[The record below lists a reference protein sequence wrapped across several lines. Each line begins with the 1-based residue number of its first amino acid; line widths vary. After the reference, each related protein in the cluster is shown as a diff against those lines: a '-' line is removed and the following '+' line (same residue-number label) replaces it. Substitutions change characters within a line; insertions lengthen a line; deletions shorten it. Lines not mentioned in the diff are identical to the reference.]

1 MQNTLTHYP
10 LHKELSLIEVSGED
24 AAPFLQGQITNDINL
39 VNDKTSVYAGLCN
52 PKGRLLALFHIVKL
66 HKSFF
71 LICPKMY
78 C

>member
-52 PKGRLLALFHIVKL
+52 PKGRF
-66 HKSFF
+66 
-71 LICPKMY
+71 
-78 C
+78 